1 MSKKNWKVTTKMPE
15 LPDLDEGER
24 LLDMF
29 DQQNADINLLNLVDE
44 EMIRLGGSKMYFY
57 KYYQTQ
63 DYDPVYMES
72 RSKPIAK
79 QAIAIYGHYDPVSMS
94 EELTQFGIELKNDQ
108 LFTFNKSYIE
118 RKLGRPVI
126 PGDVVK
132 PAFQNQRYE
141 IFEVV
146 EDSFEAYGVY
156 HLVCSAKLL
165 RDSSDIQ
172 DEPLTQTSDE
182 VGGFI
187 DDFDQDP
194 NFRY

>member
-1 MSKKNWKVTTKMPE
+1 MSKKNWKVTTRMPE

-29 DQQNADINLLNLVDE
+29 DQNNADINLLNLVDE

-79 QAIAIYGHYDPVSMS
+79 QAMTVYGHYDPVSMS

-126 PGDVVK
+126 AGDVVK

-182 VGGFI
+182 VGGFVEKI
-187 DDFDQDP
+187 ED
-194 NFRY
+194 RY

>member
-182 VGGFI
+182 VGGYMG
-187 DDFDQDP
+187 DFDQDP